1 MLTDQKCVPCEGGV
15 PAMTKE
21 EAQEHMPQVPGWEL
35 LDGKPLRIQRTFSF
49 KDFKEAMQF
58 TNKVAD
64 LAESEGHHPD
74 IAIHWNKVTLT
85 LYTHAINGLF
95 LNDFIVAAKVN
106 EL

>member
-21 EAQEHMPQVPGWEL
+21 EAQEHMPQVPGWKM
-35 LDGKPLRIQRTFSF
+35 LDGEPLRIQRTFSF
-49 KDFKEAMQF
+49 KDFKEAMEF
-58 TNKVAD
+58 VSKVAD
-64 LAESEGHHPD
+64 LAESEGHHPE
-74 IAIHWNKVTLT
+74 ITIEWNKVTLT